1 MFKVGQ
7 KVWDNREGWAD
18 VIDEKQNH
26 DDLRIVKI
34 RYKNGTSRWIFEDGR
49 IYKNEEPVVF
59 PGKPIISGYEPPPFE
74 GKLKKGELYIVY
86 AASDKTCEYGSIVR
100 ICDETQTTVR
110 TTQSGSF
117 LKDLYNFKHIGE
129 AVY

>member
-1 MFKVGQ
+1 MFTKGQ
-7 KVWDNREGWAD
+7 KVWCNIRGWGIVD
-18 VIDEKQNH
+18 YQ
-26 DDLRIVKI
+26 DDALVYIKFESVSGCI
-34 RYKNGTSRWIFEDGR
+34 GCYKNGKYS
-49 IYKNEEPVVF
+49 YNQNQCVF

-117 LKDLYNFKHIGE
+117 LKDLYKFKHIGE